1 MKAFVITSPQVG
13 SVIEV
18 PEPQIGEHDLLVE
31 IERVGMDTNTSAT
44 IVTKLE
50 FAMDIPARLRR
61 GLLFLSSQPTNYLT
75 T

>member
-31 IERVGMDTNTSAT
+31 IERVGICGTGRYWRWT
-44 IVTKLE
+44 
-50 FAMDIPARLRR
+50 
-61 GLLFLSSQPTNYLT
+61 
-75 T
+75 